1 MSDKKEIKGRWFI
14 IIPIVLY
21 SIFVLWSYFP
31 IITYVAI
38 FCFLLFFVIAYN
50 IIIYKDY
57 YTPYYSEVEY
67 YEKHIK
73 CKKYFLENGTA
84 KLYIENIT
92 QLKAEYD
99 KRKYYY
105 IGFWLKI
112 FYDYIIVS
120 SYNGVN
126 YLFNQLIKV
135 CIYVDE
141 KLTVKL

>member
-31 IITYVAI
+31 IITYVVVSLLAI
-38 FCFLLFFVIAYN
+38 VSIIAHN
-50 IIIYKDY
+50 VIIYKDY
-57 YTPYYSEVEY
+57 YKPYYSNVEY
-67 YEKHIK
+67 YKKNIK
-73 CKKYFLENGTA
+73 YNSYYLENGTA
-84 KLYIENIT
+84 KIYIENIT

-105 IGFWLKI
+105 IVFWLKI

-120 SYNGVN
+120 SYNGIN